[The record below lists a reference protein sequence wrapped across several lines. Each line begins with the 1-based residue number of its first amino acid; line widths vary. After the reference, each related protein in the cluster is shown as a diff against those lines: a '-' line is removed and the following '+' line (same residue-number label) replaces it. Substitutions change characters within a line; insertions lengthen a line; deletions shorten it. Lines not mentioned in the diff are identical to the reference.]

1 MSGCVHAYVTKAKNR
16 KSDDEEGGNNQKKQD
31 SKSTMKNK
39 TYLKLWVFDCD
50 LQDALLILI
59 S

>member
-1 MSGCVHAYVTKAKNR
+1 
-16 KSDDEEGGNNQKKQD
+16 
-31 SKSTMKNK
+31 MKNK

-59 S
+59 SLNQHPNIIFHSKFLYANLSGGKGGT